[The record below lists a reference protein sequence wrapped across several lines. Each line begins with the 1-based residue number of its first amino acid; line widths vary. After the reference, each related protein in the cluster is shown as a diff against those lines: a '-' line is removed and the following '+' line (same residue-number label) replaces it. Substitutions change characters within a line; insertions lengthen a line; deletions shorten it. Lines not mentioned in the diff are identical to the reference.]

1 MGGGAGT
8 LFGADDE
15 DVLYWA
21 AAGAGAGAVTRLLRS
36 GSVTG
41 LPIQTQKT
49 LAKEIQ
55 GSYLQ
60 QALRWTNINLST
72 TTATK
77 LSAHGKVMDEI
88 STLLFPKFMKSP
100 KRDKYGTLLP
110 DEMQPTLG
118 IADNVEDA
126 TAQQM
131 TFWIGGID
139 EVLDGAAPK
148 LQKEALRLVRGDK
161 TIKASTE
168 AKALASRIK
177 NYVSRF

>member
-1 MGGGAGT
+1 MGAGAGT

-15 DVLYWA
+15 DVLVWA
-21 AAGAGAGAVTRLLRS
+21 GIGAGAGYVTRLLRS
-36 GSVTG
+36 GLVTG
-41 LPIQTQKT
+41 LPIQTQKAV
-49 LAKEIQ
+49 AKEIQ
-55 GSYLQ
+55 GNYLQ
-60 QALRWTNINLST
+60 QVLRWTNINLST

-100 KRDKYGTLLP
+100 KRDAFGRLLP

-139 EVLDGAAPK
+139 DVLDGASLP
-148 LQKEALRLVRGDK
+148 LQREALRLVRRDPKLFG
-161 TIKASTE
+161 
-168 AKALASRIK
+168 
-177 NYVSRF
+177 